1 MVDGRCV
8 AGRCV
13 DGRCVRAVDGAL
25 DRTALGVHAIGLDA
39 RGRIDQ
45 GVHSLSAV
53 GRSVDRAD
61 QRVDGHVVGP
71 VDRDESVSDRSS
83 LPLPSSD
90 EYWRGDYSVLLNVIM
105 IKYDGDVAA
114 FSCCTCSR
122 EARSERRQNSP
133 PPSPTTVLP
142 PPIGIIGGIFARI
155 KRRERIVWSIIND

>member
-1 MVDGRCV
+1 MAERVRTESV
-8 AGRCV
+8 AGKTPLPCQVRDHRQGGSMV
-13 DGRCVRAVDGAL
+13 DGRCVRAIDGAL
-25 DRTALGVHAIGLDA
+25 DRTALGVHAIGRDA
-39 RGRIDQ
+39 RGPIDQ
-45 GVHSLSAV
+45 GVHSPSAV

-90 EYWRGDYSVLLNVIM
+90 ECWRGDYSVLLDVI
-105 IKYDGDVAA
+105 IINYEDDVAA

-133 PPSPTTVLP
+133 PRRQLRSPHHQ
-142 PPIGIIGGIFARI
+142 
-155 KRRERIVWSIIND
+155 